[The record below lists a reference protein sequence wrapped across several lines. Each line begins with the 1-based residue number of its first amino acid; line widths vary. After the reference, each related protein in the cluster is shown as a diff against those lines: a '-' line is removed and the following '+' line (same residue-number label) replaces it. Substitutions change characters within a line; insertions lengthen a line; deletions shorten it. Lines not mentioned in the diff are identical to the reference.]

1 MLKQSILAAA
11 ALSFCANLSAEEYL
25 TLANVP
31 EPAAISALEPLAK
44 EFSLDR
50 TARAFDTS
58 ALHWQK
64 TRDCAAC
71 HTLPPY
77 LMARP
82 ALAAVRPE
90 PPEVR
95 RFFENV
101 VEKN

>member
-1 MLKQSILAAA
+1 MLKQSILGAA
-11 ALSFCANLSAEEYL
+11 ALCCCANLCAEEYI

-31 EPAAISALEPLAK
+31 EPPAISAMEPLSK

-50 TARAFDTS
+50 AARSFDTN

-82 ALAAVRPE
+82 ALAGVRPE
-90 PPEVR
+90 PSEVR
-95 RFFENV
+95 RFFE
-101 VEKN
+101 